1 MTQPELDGHEDRD
14 GADAG
19 RSGDPAAPS
28 VEDEWSYVPPPEP
41 PAALGGLRFLRS
53 DDERAYQRWRAH
65 HVRPFMKFSMY
76 AATSAAVIAWIAV
89 AAGALI
95 EYRVLALVLIAL
107 EIGFL
112 LVGAAVAPAPGRR
125 DWLTLCCWMA
135 NLIGGFLA
143 VLLTLPLQDIAVT
156 SSCVT
161 LAAYFAL
168 ALYRMKPLVAL
179 SAVLPYVVFGMVIA
193 VKWRVE
199 GVIET
204 HLMVIGIFVLLTVVV
219 TGLVVNLAVEW
230 LTRRTYLD
238 HLVIDAQQ
246 AALYEERT
254 SMARFLSP
262 EVSKA
267 IHDRGLTAAIKTEMV
282 SLTAVSI
289 DLRGFTAYTR
299 INGAEQMAVVLRDFY
314 AAVVEAAR
322 VYGATVKDFAGDG
335 AMVLVGAP
343 IRRPDHTRV
352 GLELGR
358 EMLWKVREVA
368 LFHSGPGTVL
378 GAGVGIASG
387 ECAVG
392 PIGSITQVEYTAV
405 GSAVNI
411 SARLCDL
418 AKDGEILMA
427 ASTARAL
434 EECPGWR
441 RAVMEL
447 QGFAEPFE
455 ITIEDTCSGEAA
467 PRLALVETDL
477 DEEDE
482 AVAGGA

>member
-1 MTQPELDGHEDRD
+1 MTQPELDGHAGRD
-14 GADAG
+14 GADTG
-19 RSGDPAAPS
+19 RTGESTPPS

-41 PAALGGLRFLRS
+41 PATLGGLRFVRS

-76 AATSAAVIAWIAV
+76 AATSAAVIAWVAV

-95 EYRVLALVLIAL
+95 EYRGLALVLIAV
-107 EIGFL
+107 EIGL
-112 LVGAAVAPAPGRR
+112 LLLGAAFAPEPGRR
-125 DWLTLCCWMA
+125 DWLTMCCWAA

-143 VLLTLPLQDIAVT
+143 VLLTLPLEDIAVT

-179 SAVLPYVVFGMVIA
+179 SAVLPYVVLGMVVA
-193 VKWRVE
+193 VRWRIE
-199 GVIET
+199 DTIET

-230 LTRRTYLD
+230 ITRRTYLD

-246 AALYEERT
+246 SALYEERT

-262 EVSKA
+262 EVSRA
-267 IHDRGLTAAIKTEMV
+267 IHDRGLTAAVKTEMV

-343 IRRPDHTRV
+343 MRRPDHTRV

-358 EMLWKVREVA
+358 EMLGKVREVA
-368 LFHSGPGTVL
+368 LSHSGPGTQL

-392 PIGSITQVEYTAV
+392 PIGSIAQVEYTAV
-405 GSAVNI
+405 GSAVNL
-411 SARLCDL
+411 SARLCDI

-441 RAVMEL
+441 RDVVEVP
-447 QGFAEPFE
+447 GFTEALE
-455 ITIEDTCSGEAA
+455 ITIEDTCAGEGT
-467 PRLALVETDL
+467 PHLALVDAAG
-477 DEEDE
+477 DDEDE
-482 AVAGGA
+482 TALGGA